1 MQVELLIRN
10 EDVVKDATLSKIG
23 SAVASDMNYIIDG
36 FELFYGGIIIGK
48 FRPSLNGMFLSLVD
62 RQPMWDIRNM
72 LSLLQTSKLVFVDR
86 YAILVPCE
94 PAIYNTFYESLCF
107 PVYNNEG
114 RKCYVK
120 PTTSLTFGN
129 LITK

>member
-10 EDVVKDATLSKIG
+10 EDIVKDATLSKI
-23 SAVASDMNYIIDG
+23 SRVMASDMDYIING

-48 FRPSLNGMFLSLVD
+48 FRPSFSGMFLSLID
-62 RQPMWDIRNM
+62 RRPMWDIRNM
-72 LSLLQTSKLVFVDR
+72 LPQLQVSKLVFVDR

-94 PAIYNTFYESLCF
+94 PATHNTFYESLCF
-107 PVYNNEG
+107 PVYNNKG

-120 PTTSLTFGN
+120 ATTSLTFGN

>member
-10 EDVVKDATLSKIG
+10 EDIVKDATLSKIG
-23 SAVASDMNYIIDG
+23 SAVASDMDYIING
-36 FELFYGGIIIGK
+36 FELFYGGIIVGS
-48 FRPSLNGMFLSLVD
+48 FRPSLSGMSLLLVD
-62 RQPMWDIRNM
+62 RQPMWDIRNI
-72 LSLLQTSKLVFVDR
+72 LSLLQVSKLVFANR
-86 YAILVPCE
+86 YAVLVPCE
-94 PAIYNTFYESLCF
+94 PAIYNPFYESLRF
-107 PVYNNEG
+107 PVYNDKG